1 MFTNI
6 DNGGAPNYCPNSFSA
21 PDTQPQFVE
30 SRFQVSPDVARYNS
44 ADEDNVTQVHAFYT
58 QVLNEE
64 ERQRLC
70 QNMAGALKGAQLF
83 IHKWMVEQL
92 KTVHPDYGNKVR
104 TYLNKYNAEPKK
116 VGDGLVVGVW
126 A

>member
-1 MFTNI
+1 MIKLMCVYKKKSTGI
-6 DNGGAPNYCPNSFSA
+6 PKTTAQDIGGAPNYFPNSFSA

-30 SRFQVSPDVARYNS
+30 SKFQVSPDVARYNS
-44 ADEDNVTQVHAFYT
+44 ADEDNYTQVCTFYT

-83 IHKWMVEQL
+83 IQKRQ
-92 KTVHPDYGNKVR
+92 
-104 TYLNKYNAEPKK
+104 
-116 VGDGLVVGVW
+116 
-126 A
+126 